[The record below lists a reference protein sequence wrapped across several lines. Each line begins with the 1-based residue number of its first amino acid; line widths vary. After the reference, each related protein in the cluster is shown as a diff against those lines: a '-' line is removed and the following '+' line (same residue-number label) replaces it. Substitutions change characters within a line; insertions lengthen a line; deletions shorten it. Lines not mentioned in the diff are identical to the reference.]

1 MKKVLSLALALALSL
16 SLAACGGDGSGSG
29 SGDGS
34 GSGADVSGS
43 DVSGSQGGE
52 ETGDPIR
59 IGIAAPLT
67 GTSASYGALMVDGA
81 QIAID
86 EINAAGGVNGQML
99 ELVQLDDK
107 NDPAEAAL
115 VAQRFADDETI
126 TAVIAH
132 GGSTNTLAA
141 APIYEQAGV
150 PFIAPSS
157 NNPELTE
164 LGYEYFVRLGLRD
177 DRCGNQVVAM
187 LVNNLGIKNIGVIY
201 ANNDYGVG
209 NLEAAQTAAEQLG
222 ATVVAQETYNP
233 GLERD
238 YSTIINQLQRAGCE
252 GVVIYADHTDAG
264 LYFQQAHS
272 LGFDVPHVGQS
283 ALTYSQMVDLAGAES
298 LQNLY
303 ICVTFN
309 PYSERQTNQDFLAKF
324 HEIRPGETP
333 SEPCAGSYDIVKI
346 IAQAMSEGA
355 TKENLAQWIKN
366 YPGLHDDYTF
376 TMEEG
381 CTLAPN
387 MVWDEKGDIQP
398 LSCSVL
404 QVSEDG
410 SFVNT
415 DYSVDLTGLD
425 MGLD

>member
-1 MKKVLSLALALALSL
+1 MKKLMALTLAFALTV
-16 SLAACGGDGSGSG
+16 SLAACGKGDSSSGQSGSTPSGG
-29 SGDGS
+29 SS
-34 GSGADVSGS
+34 SSAATSQT
-43 DVSGSQGGE
+43 GSQE
-52 ETGDPIR
+52 PIR

-67 GTSASYGALMVDGA
+67 GTSASYGELMVDGA
-81 QIAID
+81 QIGID
-86 EINAAGGVNGQML
+86 EINAAGGVNGRML
-99 ELVQLDDK
+99 ELVPLDDK
-107 NDPAEAAL
+107 NDPSEAAL
-115 VAQRFADDETI
+115 VAQRFCDDESI

-141 APIYEQAGV
+141 APIYEEAGM
-150 PFIAPSS
+150 PFIGPSS
-157 NNPELTE
+157 NNPTITE
-164 LGYEYFVRLGLRD
+164 LGYEHFVRLGLRD

-187 LVNNLGIKNIGVIY
+187 LVNNLGIKKIGVIY

-209 NLEAAQTAAEQLG
+209 NLEGAQTAAEALG
-222 ATVVAQETYNP
+222 AEVVAKETYNP
-233 GLERD
+233 GLEKD
-238 YSTIINQLQRAGCE
+238 FSTIINQLQRSGCE

-283 ALTYSQMVDLAGAES
+283 ALTYAQLIDLAGADA

-309 PYSERQTNQDFLAKF
+309 PYSQRETVTNFMEKF
-324 HEIRPGETP
+324 KAIRPDEVP

-355 TKENLAQWIKN
+355 TKENLAQWVKN
-366 YPGLHDDYTF
+366 TTDAKDYTF

-381 CTLAPN
+381 CTLKDN
-387 MVWDEKGDIQP
+387 MVWDEKGDTTP
-398 LSCSVL
+398 FGCSVL
-404 QVSEDG
+404 KVSPEG

-415 DYSVDLTGLD
+415 EEQVDLTGLGMD
-425 MGLD
+425 VG

>member
-1 MKKVLSLALALALSL
+1 MKKLLSLALALALSVTL
-16 SLAACGGDGSGSG
+16 VACGNSDSSSGSG
-29 SGDGS
+29 SGDSAGS
-34 GSGADVSGS
+34 GSQASG
-43 DVSGSQGGE
+43 D
-52 ETGDPIR
+52 TIR

-67 GTSASYGALMVDGA
+67 GTSASYGELMVDGA
-81 QIAID
+81 EIAVE
-86 EINAAGGVNGQML
+86 EINAAGGVNGKML
-99 ELVQLDDK
+99 ELVQMDDK
-107 NDPAEAAL
+107 NDPSEAAL
-115 VAQRFADDETI
+115 VAQRFCDDETI

-141 APIYEQAGV
+141 APIYEQSGM

-157 NNPELTE
+157 NNPDLTE

-187 LVNNLGIKNIGVIY
+187 LVNNLGIKKIGVIY
-201 ANNDYGVG
+201 ASNDYGVG
-209 NLEAAQTAAEQLG
+209 NLESAQAAADSLG
-222 ATVVAQETYNP
+222 AEVVAQETYNP
-233 GLERD
+233 GLEKD
-238 YSTIINQLQRAGCE
+238 FSTIINQLQRSGCE

-283 ALTYSQMVDLAGAES
+283 ALTYSQLIDLAGADA

-309 PYSERQTNQDFLAKF
+309 PYSDRQTVQDFLTKF
-324 HEIRPGETP
+324 HEIRPDEVP

-366 YPGLHDDYTF
+366 TTDAKDYTF

-381 CTLAPN
+381 CTLKAN
-387 MVWDEKGDIQP
+387 MVWDEKGDIEP
-398 LSCSVL
+398 FGCSVL
-404 QVSEDG
+404 KVSEDG
-410 SFVNT
+410 QFVNT
-415 DYSVDLTGLD
+415 DIQVDLTGLD
-425 MGLD
+425 MNLG